1 MAWLDVR
8 FFLMIVGKAK
18 INSRSFATRML
29 TTCGVASTFALGA
42 LSSAV
47 DAAAFSLGNPR
58 TQSYIGQPLSVFVP
72 IAADK
77 GQTIDSNSLVVAKP
91 SAQQLQS
98 LGLDPADFRSYR
110 YQVVR
115 VGNRL
120 GALVTSKEPV
130 AEPYVNLVL
139 QVTYQGE
146 TRIKPYPVLLDLP
159 PSVPVVNTELN
170 QIETQGAALPSNALP
185 DNATT
190 NNANSGVVTYSA
202 DIMGAYDWAQAGAIP
217 QKFGPVIDGQS
228 LWRVARRINKAMGVS
243 IDQMMWGLYRAN
255 PSAFTTSSVES
266 LQVGSVLEIPSE
278 SFVREV
284 TEMQAVRLLSG
295 KQQGA
300 ADSVASDA
308 NDVNN
313 TNNAIGVGEVSNSS
327 DTIEPTGDGSD
338 VANNAETNASTPE
351 FSLGGVDPTDA
362 NKDVIAAL
370 NTTVSELSEQLLL
383 KDQRITFL
391 EQEIEKLT
399 GVKPEQIGGVAT
411 DAEVSNADTAL
422 TTPVTNEESA
432 VLPEVDASDEPG
444 FVIDQSEVPADGLTP
459 EVDGVDASDDS
470 SIVDE
475 TTAPIT
481 DETAAEALGTLP
493 DDELLT
499 TVEPIAVDS
508 ANLTVEP
515 NNNFAET
522 ATEASFWNWKK
533 LLLLALLALAAVAF
547 AFRKA
552 IQGLFS
558 SLFSDKDEIVL
569 NIPSVIETPS
579 RSAAKD
585 AAAVPDVGIQTPAPV
600 QAIEVTEVA
609 EDDFDDDYFI
619 VDEESVDV
627 EEMNLSDRIKQ
638 LLNAG
643 NFTEA
648 KKTIDFAQ
656 ETNMDVK
663 YLDFCRLKIYAAEDN
678 KSDFAKTF
686 NRVNRRINDFHPDI
700 QLKIADL
707 HREMFDS
714 EAVIDFGFAND

>member
-8 FFLMIVGKAK
+8 FFLMNVGKTQ
-18 INSRSFATRML
+18 INSRLLATRLL

-58 TQSYIGQPLSVFVP
+58 AQSYIGQPLSVFVP
-72 IAADK
+72 IAADE
-77 GQTIDSNSLVVAKP
+77 GRTIDSNGLVVAKP

-110 YQVVR
+110 YQIVR
-115 VGNRL
+115 VGDRL
-120 GALVTSKEPV
+120 GALVTSKDPV

-159 PSVPVVNTELN
+159 PSVPVVNTDLN
-170 QIETQGAALPSNALP
+170 QIETQNTLSSSNALL
-185 DNATT
+185 DNTAAD
-190 NNANSGVVTYSA
+190 NPNSGAVTYSA

-255 PSAFTTSSVES
+255 PTAFTTSSVES
-266 LQVGSVLEIPSE
+266 LQVGSILEIPSE

-284 TEMQAVRLLSG
+284 TEMQAVRLLAG
-295 KQQGA
+295 QQAEAEAAVNNATNATADAGALSDSLDA
-300 ADSVASDA
+300 ADESEPVVDSPDFVEGVETTVA
-308 NDVNN
+308 
-313 TNNAIGVGEVSNSS
+313 
-327 DTIEPTGDGSD
+327 
-338 VANNAETNASTPE
+338 TPE

-383 KDQRITFL
+383 KDQRISFL

-399 GVKPEQIGGVAT
+399 GLKAEQIGDV
-411 DAEVSNADTAL
+411 VIDTAS
-422 TTPVTNEESA
+422 TVPVTNEESA

-444 FVIDQSEVPADGLTP
+444 FVIDQGDISTDELTP
-459 EVDGVDASDDS
+459 DVNETEALGDV
-470 SIVDE
+470 SIIEDTESPFVDE
-475 TTAPIT
+475 TPTEPLA
-481 DETAAEALGTLP
+481 TLP
-493 DDELLT
+493 DDSALT
-499 TVEPIAVDS
+499 AVEPVTVDS
-508 ANLTVEP
+508 ANLAVEP
-515 NNNFAET
+515 VSNNDFVGT
-522 ATEASFWNWKK
+522 LDEASFWNWKK
-533 LLLLALLALAAVAF
+533 ILLLALLALAAVAF
-547 AFRKA
+547 AFRRT

-569 NIPSVIETPS
+569 NIPSVIEAPS
-579 RSAAKD
+579 RAAAKD
-585 AAAVPDVGIQTPAPV
+585 AAAVPDVGIQTPVAA
-600 QAIEVTEVA
+600 QEIEVTEVA

-627 EEMNLSDRIKQ
+627 DEMNLSDRIKQ

-656 ETNMDVK
+656 ETNMDEK

-714 EAVIDFGFAND
+714 EAVIDFGFVND